1 MVTEQVSRPTT
12 MTVKPSPV
20 QLTVPTAAVS
30 TAITVSQPAQPQ
42 AVQTLQIP
50 AAALQAAGGIP
61 QIVLVNPAQLQA
73 LQPQLL
79 VSNQVRKIKKKK
91 KDYFVLPTYSSKE
104 CSWHWGYTSK
114 CIEVVPAEDSNTG
127 YRRANS
133 PL

>member
-1 MVTEQVSRPTT
+1 

-30 TAITVSQPAQPQ
+30 TAITVSQPAQRQ

-79 VSNQVRKIKKKK
+79 VGNQVRKMEKKERIILYCPHIHPKNAY
-91 KDYFVLPTYSSKE
+91 DAGGIHPNVY
-104 CSWHWGYTSK
+104 
-114 CIEVVPAEDSNTG
+114 IEAVPANDSNLG
-127 YRRANS
+127 RQRANT
-133 PL
+133 LL